1 MPLAWTQKPEDEP
14 FRPEL
19 KSTSNI
25 VESNDDPTASSAEAE
40 NLSPKDL
47 WEEAYYMLR
56 NNKDKKK
63 LIEAYDTFLQNQWSS
78 QDSIQPGT
86 FTQD

>member
-1 MPLAWTQKPEDEP
+1 MQKPEDEP

-19 KSTSNI
+19 KSASNI
-25 VESNDDPTASSAEAE
+25 VESRDNSTASSAEAE

-47 WEEAYYMLR
+47 WEEAYFMLR
-56 NNKDKKK
+56 NNKNKKK
-63 LIEAYDTFLQNQWSS
+63 LIEAYGTFLQNQRSS

>member
-1 MPLAWTQKPEDEP
+1 MQKPADEL

-25 VESNDDPTASSAEAE
+25 VESRDDLTASSAEAE
-40 NLSPKDL
+40 NLSLKDL
-47 WEEAYYMLR
+47 WEEAYCMLR
-56 NNKDKKK
+56 NNKDKKE
-63 LIEAYDTFLQNQWSS
+63 LIEAYNTFLQNQRSS
-78 QDSIQPGT
+78 QDSLQPGT